1 MERDWFGRLHEWW
14 EEAKSSLHKRWWTF
28 LLLFLLLLPLE
39 LVWHRFLT
47 WLNEIL
53 DSWHIAMPGFLVT
66 FLEHPVFIVFAAAIA
81 VVVGL
86 AVHAYFD
93 TRRTL
98 SPGVESMAGF
108 HGSVEHKLIPGPPIE
123 AAVNA
128 MASLSLASGILGDFV
143 DITFESARY
152 GSDVMSVDAMDGL
165 LSMLSNKNSRT
176 PDGAISTGIGNHLVE
191 KDPHFGVYKYLLFT
205 VSAKLHEGKTLTV
218 NPGDRLAR
226 RRMPDAGLQYA
237 GWHGSA
243 GHNRLPTH
251 WPNDLSSPTWIS
263 VKNTHT
269 APAKSAENVTVLLG
283 FANSQRTQL
292 SIVPEAVWYEEQ
304 SLGRAHTEQLAHAVR
319 IEAGDAQ
326 PFILFVED
334 KNGRVIPHKNA
345 GEPFPPLDYD
355 HWDVKVVVS
364 SDNVWGFE
372 GIIRFTQTRINLTP
386 DQPAFTKLRDVPPR
400 LETIQR
406 FLQ

>member
-1 MERDWFGRLHEWW
+1 MAFWDKEFRREFC
-14 EEAKSSLHKRWWTF
+14 
-28 LLLFLLLLPLE
+28 
-39 LVWHRFLT
+39 
-47 WLNEIL
+47 
-53 DSWHIAMPGFLVT
+53 M
-66 FLEHPVFIVFAAAIA
+66 FAALTVGTAGLVVSALNLNHTLGNWPHGNSIPPSTSRIQPAQDANKQGGTSQGSDTTQWIIFALSLGSVIA
-81 VVVGL
+81 VGVLYYLGRKHETQGL
-86 AVHAYFD
+86 RNQFEELEPLDPKKEMPAFHA
-93 TRRTL
+93 
-98 SPGVESMAGF
+98 
-108 HGSVEHKLIPGPPIE
+108 SV
-123 AAVNA
+123 
-128 MASLSLASGILGDFV
+128 ASGILGDFV

-165 LSMLSNKNSRT
+165 LSMLRNKNFRT
-176 PDGAISTGIGNHLVE
+176 PDGAISAGIGNHLVE
-191 KDPHFGVYKYLLFT
+191 RDPHFGVYKYLLFT
-205 VSAKLHEGKTLTV
+205 VSAKVHEGKTLTV

-226 RRMPDAGLQYA
+226 PSTPVAGLQYA

-243 GHNRLPTH
+243 GHNRLPNH

-269 APAKSAENVTVLLG
+269 APAKQAENVTALLG
-283 FANSQRTQL
+283 FVNSQRTQL
-292 SIVPEAVWYEEQ
+292 LIVPEAVWYEEQ
-304 SLGRAHTEQLAHAVR
+304 SAGRAHIEQLAHTVR

-334 KNGRVIPHKNA
+334 KNGRVIPHKNG

-364 SDNVWGFE
+364 SDNIWGFE